1 MPQPPNPRYLF
12 PKVQQDRAPRLDN
25 LRATPAAMKADAQRI
40 MEPLLNVF
48 TTLAGGPVKAALSA
62 ATYSPAAEA
71 AFVTPRSATA
81 KLTKFLD
88 VPSGLEHLPNPP
100 EAAIN
105 KLLSETDLTFLHD
118 VYSRFPEGREILKA
132 VPQLPNFPIR
142 MTDRLPAN
150 TRGSATYDPRGKD
163 HLIEINAFPASGEF
177 NPAKTLYH
185 ELTHIIDPTQ
195 GRVSGTNLKEAG
207 AFAGDLKA
215 AELMKHMS
223 ADSTISKK
231 KATEIMEMTNEEVYA
246 RQVGENRARMDA
258 KQEPIYDIRD
268 TWMWDEAAQTTVT
281 GK

>member
-25 LRATPAAMKADAQRI
+25 LKATPAAMKADAQRI
-40 MEPLLNVF
+40 MEPLLDVF
-48 TTLAGGPVKAALSA
+48 TTLVGGPVKAALSA

-88 VPSGLEHLPNPP
+88 GSLEHLPNPP
-100 EAAIN
+100 EAEIN
-105 KLLSETDLTFLHD
+105 KLLENTDLTFLHD
-118 VYSRFPEGREILKA
+118 VYSKFPEGREILKA

-142 MTDRLPAN
+142 MTDKLHPSL
-150 TRGSATYDPRGKD
+150 RGQATYEAGGKNPSID
-163 HLIEINAFPASGEF
+163 INAFPETGEY
-177 NPAKTLYH
+177 NPAKVLFH
-185 ELTHIIDPTQ
+185 ELTHIIDPIQ
-195 GRVSGTNLKEAG
+195 GRVSGTNLKEAS
-207 AFAGDLKA
+207 AFASDLKA
-215 AELMKHMS
+215 ADLMKHMTP
-223 ADSTISKK
+223 DSTISKK
-231 KATEIMEMTNEEVYA
+231 KATEIMEMSNKEVYA

-258 KQEPIYDIRD
+258 KQEPIYDVRD

>member
-12 PKVQQDRAPRLDN
+12 PKVQQDRSPRLDN
-25 LRATPAAMKADAQRI
+25 LKATPAAMKADAQRI
-40 MEPLLNVF
+40 MEPLLDVF

-62 ATYSPAAEA
+62 ATYSGNANA

-88 VPSGLEHLPNPP
+88 GPLEHLPNPP
-100 EAAIN
+100 EVEIN
-105 KLLSETDLTFLHD
+105 KLLENTDLTFLHD
-118 VYSRFPEGREILKA
+118 VYSKFPEGREILKA
-132 VPQLPNFPIR
+132 VPRLPNIPIR
-142 MTDRLPAN
+142 LTDTLPAN
-150 TRGSATYDPRGKD
+150 TRGRASQSVGGGNP
-163 HLIEINAFPASGEF
+163 LIEINAFPVSGEF
-177 NPAKTLYH
+177 NPAQVLFH
-185 ELTHIIDPTQ
+185 ETQHFIDPAQ
-195 GRVSGTNLKEAG
+195 GRVAGTNLKEAG

-268 TWMWDEAAQTTVT
+268 TWMWDEKAQTTVT